1 MARQTGQGGG
11 ATPPA
16 KGEVRAE
23 VPRASE
29 VFSTFV
35 RELQRI
41 DAARRKGVRTTRSS
55 GRRG

>member
-1 MARQTGQGGG
+1 MARQTQQGGG
-11 ATPPA
+11 ETPPA

-41 DAARRKGVRTTRSS
+41 DTARRKGVRTPRSG